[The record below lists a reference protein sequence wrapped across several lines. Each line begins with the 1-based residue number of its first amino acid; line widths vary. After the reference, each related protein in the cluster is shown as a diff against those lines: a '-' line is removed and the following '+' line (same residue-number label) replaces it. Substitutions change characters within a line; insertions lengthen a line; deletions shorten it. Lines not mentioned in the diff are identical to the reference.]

1 MDDTELS
8 LDAGPESA
16 VRRELLARIK
26 RSGTARI
33 DALVDAIGLSK
44 TAVRGH
50 LLRLEA
56 LGLVERVAVPGN
68 GRGRPPLAFRVTAR
82 TQPLFPTSDGAM
94 LTSLLQ
100 FLEQQGQQELVHA
113 FFERLWRGRTEA
125 LNAELNRR
133 SRGRTPGPRL
143 RLTVLR
149 EHLERHDFMP
159 VVRTEHGDESDIT
172 VEACHCPFP
181 SVVRATRLPCRL
193 ESKFVEQALDASLV
207 ELRVANAEASSCVFR
222 LKRRPSAKA

>member
-1 MDDTELS
+1 MPDSDPI

-26 RSGTARI
+26 RAGTARI
-33 DALVDAIGLSK
+33 DALVEAIGLSK

-50 LLRLEA
+50 LLRLET
-56 LGLVERVAVPGN
+56 LGLVERVVVPGR

-82 TQPLFPTSDGAM
+82 TEPLFPTSDGAM

-100 FLEQQGQQELVHA
+100 FLDAQGQAPLVTA
-113 FFERLWRGRTEA
+113 FFERLWQGRTER
-125 LNAELNRR
+125 LEAELHRR
-133 SRGRTPGPRL
+133 SRGRPPGPRL
-143 RLTVLR
+143 RLTVLQ
-149 EHLERHDFMP
+149 EHLEQHDFMP
-159 VVRTEHGDESDIT
+159 VVRTERDEPGSIT

-193 ESKFVEQALDASLV
+193 ESKFVEHALDASLV
-207 ELRVANAEASSCVFR
+207 ELRVAGPEASSCVFR
-222 LKRRPSAKA
+222 LKRRPAKAG